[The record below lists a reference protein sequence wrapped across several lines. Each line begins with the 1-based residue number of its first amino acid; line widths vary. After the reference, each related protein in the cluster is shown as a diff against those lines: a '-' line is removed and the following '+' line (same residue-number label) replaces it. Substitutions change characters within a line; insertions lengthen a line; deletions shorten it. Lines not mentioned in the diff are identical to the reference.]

1 MIKEN
6 NIAKEWLSN
15 ADMLTEALP
24 YMQKYA
30 ESVVVIKYGGN
41 AMKDSESISAFC
53 EDIAL
58 LKQSGLKPVI
68 VHGGGPQIGN
78 MLEKIGI
85 ETKFE
90 SGMRITD
97 DKTLEIVEMVLCG
110 GINKEIA
117 SKINN
122 CGCKAI
128 GLSGK
133 DASMIIAKKHN
144 GKIKDESNI
153 EKIIDLGFVGIPEK
167 VNTEVIEVLITNDFI
182 PVIAP
187 LGIDN
192 EGKTYNI
199 NADTVAGV
207 IAHSLNAKRLLVL
220 TDVEGVK
227 DKEDNIIEELTK
239 EEAETLIANKSI
251 SGGMLPKV
259 DTCIEAIE
267 NGVNAAVI
275 VDGRVKHAVLLEL
288 FTEHGAGTLIRKNNV
303 PK

>member
-1 MIKEN
+1 MNEN
-6 NIAKEWLSN
+6 DNGAKDWLSN

-30 ESVVVIKYGGN
+30 DSIIVIKYGGH
-41 AMKDSESISAFC
+41 AMKDTKSIKSFC

-78 MLEKIGI
+78 MLEKLGI

-117 SKINN
+117 SNINN
-122 CGCKAI
+122 CGCKAV

-133 DASMIIAKKHN
+133 DASMIIAKKHD
-144 GKIKDESNI
+144 GKIRDESNI
-153 EKIIDLGFVGIPEK
+153 EKIVDLGFVGIPEK
-167 VNTEVIEVLITNDFI
+167 INTDIIEILTSNDFI

-187 LGIDN
+187 LGISED
-192 EGKTYNI
+192 GKTFNI
-199 NADTVAGV
+199 NADTVAGA

-227 DKEDNIIEELTK
+227 DNQNNVIEELTK
-239 EEAETLIANKSI
+239 DEALKFLEDETIA
-251 SGGMLPKV
+251 GGMIPKIN
-259 DTCIEAIE
+259 TCIDAVEK
-267 NGVNAAVI
+267 GVSAAVI

-288 FTEHGAGTLIRKNNV
+288 FTEHGAGTLIR
-303 PK
+303 

>member
-1 MIKEN
+1 MNEN
-6 NIAKEWLSN
+6 DNGAKDWLSN

-30 ESVVVIKYGGN
+30 DSIIVIKYGGH
-41 AMKDSESISAFC
+41 AMKDTKSIKSFC

-78 MLEKIGI
+78 MLEKLGI

-97 DKTLEIVEMVLCG
+97 EKTLEIVEMVLCG

-117 SKINN
+117 SNINN
-122 CGCKAI
+122 CGCKAV

-133 DASMIIAKKHN
+133 DASMIIAKKHD

-153 EKIIDLGFVGIPEK
+153 EKIVDLGFVGIPEK
-167 VNTEVIEVLITNDFI
+167 INTDIIEILTSNDFI

-187 LGIDN
+187 LGISED
-192 EGKTYNI
+192 GKTFNI
-199 NADTVAGV
+199 NADTVAGA

-227 DKEDNIIEELTK
+227 DNQNNVIEELTK
-239 EEAETLIANKSI
+239 DEALKLVADETIA
-251 SGGMLPKV
+251 GGMIPKIN
-259 DTCIEAIE
+259 TCIDAVEK
-267 NGVNAAVI
+267 GVSAAVI

-288 FTEHGAGTLIRKNNV
+288 FTEHGAGTLIR
-303 PK
+303 

>member
-1 MIKEN
+1 MNEN
-6 NIAKEWLSN
+6 DNSAKDWLSN

-30 ESVVVIKYGGN
+30 DSIIVIKYGGH
-41 AMKDSESISAFC
+41 AMKDTKSIKSFC

-78 MLEKIGI
+78 MLEKLGI

-117 SKINN
+117 SNINN
-122 CGCKAI
+122 CGCKAV

-133 DASMIIAKKHN
+133 DASMIIAKKHD

-153 EKIIDLGFVGIPEK
+153 EKIVDLGFVGIPEK
-167 VNTEVIEVLITNDFI
+167 INTDIIEILTSNDFI

-187 LGIDN
+187 LGISED
-192 EGKTYNI
+192 GKTFNI
-199 NADTVAGV
+199 NADTVAGA

-227 DKEDNIIEELTK
+227 DNQNNVIEELTK
-239 EEAETLIANKSI
+239 DEALKLIADETI
-251 SGGMLPKV
+251 AGGMIPKIN
-259 DTCIEAIE
+259 TCIDAVEK
-267 NGVNAAVI
+267 GVSAAVI

-288 FTEHGAGTLIRKNNV
+288 FTEHGAGSLIR
-303 PK
+303 

>member
-1 MIKEN
+1 MNKN
-6 NIAKEWLSN
+6 DNSAKDWLSN

-30 ESVVVIKYGGN
+30 DSIIVIKYGGH
-41 AMKDSESISAFC
+41 AMKDTKSIKSFC

-78 MLEKIGI
+78 MLEKLGI

-117 SKINN
+117 SNINN
-122 CGCKAI
+122 CGCKAV

-133 DASMIIAKKHN
+133 DASMIIAKKHD

-153 EKIIDLGFVGIPEK
+153 EKIVDLGFVGIPEK
-167 VNTEVIEVLITNDFI
+167 INTDIIEILTSNDFI

-187 LGIDN
+187 LGISED
-192 EGKTYNI
+192 GKTFNI
-199 NADTVAGV
+199 NADTVAGA

-227 DKEDNIIEELTK
+227 DNQNNVIEELTK
-239 EEAETLIANKSI
+239 DEALKFLEDETIA
-251 SGGMLPKV
+251 GGMIPKIN
-259 DTCIEAIE
+259 TCIDAVEK
-267 NGVNAAVI
+267 GVSAAVI

-288 FTEHGAGTLIRKNNV
+288 FTEHGAGTLIR
-303 PK
+303 

>member
-1 MIKEN
+1 MNEN
-6 NIAKEWLSN
+6 NNGAKDWLSN

-30 ESVVVIKYGGN
+30 DSIVVIKYGGH
-41 AMKDSESISAFC
+41 AMKDAKSIKSFC

-78 MLEKIGI
+78 MLEKLGI
-85 ETKFE
+85 ETIFE

-117 SKINN
+117 SNINN
-122 CGCKAI
+122 CGCKAV

-133 DASMIIAKKHN
+133 DASMIIAKKHD

-153 EKIIDLGFVGIPEK
+153 EKIVDLGFVGIPEK
-167 VNTEVIEVLITNDFI
+167 INTNIIEILTSNDFI

-187 LGIDN
+187 LGISED
-192 EGKTYNI
+192 GKTFNI
-199 NADTVAGV
+199 NADTVAGA

-220 TDVEGVK
+220 TDVEGVI
-227 DKEDNIIEELTK
+227 DNQNNVIEELTK
-239 EEAETLIANKSI
+239 DEALKLIADEVI
-251 SGGMLPKV
+251 AGGMIPKIN
-259 DTCIEAIE
+259 TCIDAVEK
-267 NGVNAAVI
+267 GVSAAVI

-288 FTEHGAGTLIRKNNV
+288 FTEHGAGTLIR
-303 PK
+303 

>member
-1 MIKEN
+1 MNKN
-6 NIAKEWLSN
+6 DNSAKDWLSN

-30 ESVVVIKYGGN
+30 DSIIVIKYGGH
-41 AMKDSESISAFC
+41 AMKDTKSIKSFC

-78 MLEKIGI
+78 MLEKLGI

-97 DKTLEIVEMVLCG
+97 EKTLEIVEMVLCG

-117 SKINN
+117 SNINN
-122 CGCKAI
+122 CGCKAV

-133 DASMIIAKKHN
+133 DASMIIAKKHD

-153 EKIIDLGFVGIPEK
+153 EKIVDLGFVGIPEK
-167 VNTEVIEVLITNDFI
+167 INTDIIEILTSNDFI

-187 LGIDN
+187 LGISED
-192 EGKTYNI
+192 GKTFNI
-199 NADTVAGV
+199 NADTVAGA

-227 DKEDNIIEELTK
+227 DNQNNVIEELTK
-239 EEAETLIANKSI
+239 DEALKLIADETI
-251 SGGMLPKV
+251 AGGMIPKIN
-259 DTCIEAIE
+259 TCIDAVEK
-267 NGVNAAVI
+267 GVSAAVI

-288 FTEHGAGTLIRKNNV
+288 FTEHGAGTLIR
-303 PK
+303 

>member
-1 MIKEN
+1 MSEN
-6 NIAKEWLSN
+6 DNGAKDWLSN

-30 ESVVVIKYGGN
+30 DSIIVIKYGGH
-41 AMKDSESISAFC
+41 AMRDTKSIKSFC

-78 MLEKIGI
+78 MLEKLGI

-117 SKINN
+117 SNINN
-122 CGCKAI
+122 CGCKAV

-133 DASMIIAKKHN
+133 DASMIIAKKHD

-153 EKIIDLGFVGIPEK
+153 EKIVDLGFVGIPEK
-167 VNTEVIEVLITNDFI
+167 INTDIIEILTSNDFI

-187 LGIDN
+187 LGISED
-192 EGKTYNI
+192 GKTFNI
-199 NADTVAGV
+199 NADTVAGA

-227 DKEDNIIEELTK
+227 DNQNNVIEELTK
-239 EEAETLIANKSI
+239 DEALKLIADETI
-251 SGGMLPKV
+251 AGGMIPKIN
-259 DTCIEAIE
+259 TCIDAVEK
-267 NGVNAAVI
+267 GVSAAVI

-288 FTEHGAGTLIRKNNV
+288 FTEHGAGTLIR
-303 PK
+303 

>member
-1 MIKEN
+1 MNEN
-6 NIAKEWLSN
+6 DNGAKDWLSN

-30 ESVVVIKYGGN
+30 DSIIVIKYGGH
-41 AMKDSESISAFC
+41 AMKDTKSIKSFC

-78 MLEKIGI
+78 MLEKLGI

-117 SKINN
+117 SNINN
-122 CGCKAI
+122 CGCKAV

-133 DASMIIAKKHN
+133 DASMIIAKKHD

-153 EKIIDLGFVGIPEK
+153 EKIVDLGFVGIPEK
-167 VNTEVIEVLITNDFI
+167 INTDIIEILTSNDFI

-187 LGIDN
+187 LGISED
-192 EGKTYNI
+192 GKTFNI
-199 NADTVAGV
+199 NADTVAGA
-207 IAHSLNAKRLLVL
+207 IAYSLNAKRLLVL

-227 DKEDNIIEELTK
+227 DNQNNVIEELTK
-239 EEAETLIANKSI
+239 DEALKLIADETI
-251 SGGMLPKV
+251 AGGMIPKIN
-259 DTCIEAIE
+259 TCIDAVEK
-267 NGVNAAVI
+267 GVSAAVI
-275 VDGRVKHAVLLEL
+275 VDGRVKHSVLLEL
-288 FTEHGAGTLIRKNNV
+288 FTEHGAGTLIR
-303 PK
+303 

>member
-1 MIKEN
+1 MNEN
-6 NIAKEWLSN
+6 DNSAKDWLSN

-30 ESVVVIKYGGN
+30 DSIIVIKYGGH
-41 AMKDSESISAFC
+41 AMKDTKSIKSFC

-78 MLEKIGI
+78 MLEKLGI

-117 SKINN
+117 SNINN
-122 CGCKAI
+122 CGCKAV

-133 DASMIIAKKHN
+133 DASMIIAKKHD

-153 EKIIDLGFVGIPEK
+153 EKIVDLGFVGIPEK
-167 VNTEVIEVLITNDFI
+167 INTDIIEILTSNDFI

-187 LGIDN
+187 LGISED
-192 EGKTYNI
+192 GKTFNI
-199 NADTVAGV
+199 NADTVAGA

-227 DKEDNIIEELTK
+227 DNQNNVIEELTK
-239 EEAETLIANKSI
+239 DEALKLVADETIA
-251 SGGMLPKV
+251 GGMIPKIN
-259 DTCIEAIE
+259 TCINAVEK
-267 NGVNAAVI
+267 GVSAAVI

-288 FTEHGAGTLIRKNNV
+288 FTEHGAGTLIR
-303 PK
+303 

>member
-1 MIKEN
+1 MIEN
-6 NIAKEWLSN
+6 DNSAKDWLNN

-30 ESVVVIKYGGN
+30 GSIIVIKYGGN
-41 AMKDSESISAFC
+41 AMKDSHSINSFC
-53 EDIAL
+53 ADIAL

-68 VHGGGPQIGN
+68 VHGGGPQIGT
-78 MLEKIGI
+78 MLEKVGI

-97 DKTLEIVEMVLCG
+97 EKTLEIVEMVLCG

-117 SKINN
+117 SEINN
-122 CGCKAI
+122 CGCKAV

-133 DASMIIAKKHN
+133 DASMIIARKHD

-153 EKIIDLGFVGIPEK
+153 EKIVDLGFVGVPEK
-167 VNTEVIEVLITNDFI
+167 INTGIIEILTSNDFI

-187 LGIDN
+187 LGIN
-192 EGKTYNI
+192 EEGKTFNI
-199 NADTVAGV
+199 NADTVAGA

-227 DKEDNIIEELTK
+227 DDQKNVIAELSK
-239 EEAETLIANKSI
+239 SEAKNLINHDII
-251 SGGMLPKV
+251 SGGMIPKIK
-259 DTCIEAIE
+259 TCIDAVE
-267 NGVNAAVI
+267 NGVSAAVI

-288 FTEHGAGTLIRKNNV
+288 FTEHGAGTLIR
-303 PK
+303 

>member
-1 MIKEN
+1 MNEN
-6 NIAKEWLSN
+6 DNSAKDWLSN

-30 ESVVVIKYGGN
+30 DSIIVIKYGGH
-41 AMKDSESISAFC
+41 AMKDTKSIKSFC

-78 MLEKIGI
+78 MLEKLGI

-117 SKINN
+117 SNINN
-122 CGCKAI
+122 CGCKAV

-133 DASMIIAKKHN
+133 DASMIIAKKHD

-153 EKIIDLGFVGIPEK
+153 EKIVDLGFVGIPEK
-167 VNTEVIEVLITNDFI
+167 INTDIIEILTSNDFI

-187 LGIDN
+187 LGISED
-192 EGKTYNI
+192 GKTFNI
-199 NADTVAGV
+199 NADTVAGA

-227 DKEDNIIEELTK
+227 DNQNNVIEELTK
-239 EEAETLIANKSI
+239 DEALKLVADETIA
-251 SGGMLPKV
+251 GGMIPKIN
-259 DTCIEAIE
+259 TCIDAVEK
-267 NGVNAAVI
+267 GVSAAVI

-288 FTEHGAGTLIRKNNV
+288 FTEHGAGTLIR
-303 PK
+303 

>member
-1 MIKEN
+1 MNEN
-6 NIAKEWLSN
+6 DNGAKDWLSN

-30 ESVVVIKYGGN
+30 DSIIVIKYGGH
-41 AMKDSESISAFC
+41 AMKDTKSIKSFC

-78 MLEKIGI
+78 MLEKLGI

-117 SKINN
+117 SNINN
-122 CGCKAI
+122 CGCKAV

-133 DASMIIAKKHN
+133 DASMIIAKKHD

-153 EKIIDLGFVGIPEK
+153 EKIVDLGFVGIPEK
-167 VNTEVIEVLITNDFI
+167 INTDIIEILTSNDFI

-187 LGIDN
+187 LGISED
-192 EGKTYNI
+192 GKTFNI
-199 NADTVAGV
+199 NADTVAGT

-227 DKEDNIIEELTK
+227 DNQNNVIEELTK
-239 EEAETLIANKSI
+239 DEALKLIADETI
-251 SGGMLPKV
+251 AGGMIPKIN
-259 DTCIEAIE
+259 TCIDAVEK
-267 NGVNAAVI
+267 GVSAAVI

-288 FTEHGAGTLIRKNNV
+288 FTEHGAGTLIR
-303 PK
+303 

>member
-41 AMKDSESISAFC
+41 AMRDSESISAFC

-122 CGCKAI
+122 CGCKAV

-133 DASMIIAKKHN
+133 DASMIIAKKYN

-153 EKIIDLGFVGIPEK
+153 EKIIDLGFVGIPKKINNEI
-167 VNTEVIEVLITNDFI
+167 IETLISNDFI
-182 PVIAP
+182 PIIAP
-187 LGIDN
+187 LGISND
-192 EGKTYNI
+192 GKTYNI
-199 NADTVAGV
+199 NADTAAGA
-207 IAHSLNAKRLLVL
+207 IASSLKSKRLLIL
-220 TDVEGVK
+220 TDVKGVL
-227 DKEDNIIEELTK
+227 DSNQNLIEEVN
-239 EEAETLIANKSI
+239 EEKIEKMIESGEI
-251 SGGMLPKV
+251 SGGMIPKIN
-259 DTCIEAIE
+259 TCLKSVKE
-267 NGVNAAVI
+267 GVGAAAI

-288 FTEHGAGTLIRKNNV
+288 FTDHGAGTLIR
-303 PK
+303 

>member
-1 MIKEN
+1 MNEN
-6 NIAKEWLSN
+6 DNGAKDWLSN

-30 ESVVVIKYGGN
+30 DSIIVIKYGGH
-41 AMKDSESISAFC
+41 AMKDTKSIKSFC

-78 MLEKIGI
+78 MLEKLGI

-117 SKINN
+117 SNINN
-122 CGCKAI
+122 CGCKAV

-133 DASMIIAKKHN
+133 DASMIIAKKHD

-153 EKIIDLGFVGIPEK
+153 EKIVDLGFVGIPEK
-167 VNTEVIEVLITNDFI
+167 INTNIIEILTSNDFI

-187 LGIDN
+187 LGISED
-192 EGKTYNI
+192 GKTFNI
-199 NADTVAGV
+199 NADTVAGA

-227 DKEDNIIEELTK
+227 DNQNNVIEELTK
-239 EEAETLIANKSI
+239 DEALKFLEDETIA
-251 SGGMLPKV
+251 GGMIPKIN
-259 DTCIEAIE
+259 TCIDAVEK
-267 NGVNAAVI
+267 GVSAAVI

-288 FTEHGAGTLIRKNNV
+288 FTEHGAGTLIR
-303 PK
+303 

>member
-1 MIKEN
+1 MNEN
-6 NIAKEWLSN
+6 DNSAKDWLSN
-15 ADMLTEALP
+15 ADMITEALP

-30 ESVVVIKYGGN
+30 DSIIVIKYGGH
-41 AMKDSESISAFC
+41 AMKDTKSRKSFC

-78 MLEKIGI
+78 MLEKLGI

-117 SKINN
+117 SNINN
-122 CGCKAI
+122 CGCKAV

-133 DASMIIAKKHN
+133 DASMIIAKKHD

-153 EKIIDLGFVGIPEK
+153 EKIVDLGFVGIPEK
-167 VNTEVIEVLITNDFI
+167 INTDIIEILTSNDFI

-187 LGIDN
+187 LGISED
-192 EGKTYNI
+192 GKTFNI
-199 NADTVAGV
+199 NADTVAGA

-227 DKEDNIIEELTK
+227 DNQNNVIEELTK
-239 EEAETLIANKSI
+239 DEALKLIADETI
-251 SGGMLPKV
+251 AGGMIPKIN
-259 DTCIEAIE
+259 TCIDAVEK
-267 NGVNAAVI
+267 GVSAAVI

-288 FTEHGAGTLIRKNNV
+288 FTEHGAGTLIR
-303 PK
+303 